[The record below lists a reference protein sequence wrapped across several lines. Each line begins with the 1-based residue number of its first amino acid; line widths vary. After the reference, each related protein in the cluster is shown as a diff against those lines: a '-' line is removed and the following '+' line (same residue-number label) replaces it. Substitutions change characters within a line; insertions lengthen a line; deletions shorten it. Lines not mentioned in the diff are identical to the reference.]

1 MLIDNA
7 ILARER
13 LLDFRS
19 KDDYYIIKVIVRRKD
34 VIDVPEY
41 EEYHKLFGSHHER
54 FINWYTVRSIDE
66 YDKTVD
72 LIRCICRNSPFRAYI
87 CTDVKSH
94 YKSINNLND
103 YVSAYY
109 KHEASP
115 FDKLIKGNS
124 LQYKKFEDLM
134 KSVASKTEST
144 SNRDR
149 SYILLDIDNK
159 SIDMDHTIKEFCKE
173 LNSVY
178 GCRNA
183 CLTDNPFRYW
193 YIRYETFNG
202 YHLILPFEIYK
213 RINYQLK
220 KPNSKLDNVAT
231 IYFELENHED
241 VDVKKNA
248 MMLLYANG
256 DNLNL

>member
-1 MLIDNA
+1 MLIDNVE
-7 ILARER
+7 LARER

-34 VIDVPEY
+34 VIDIPDFK
-41 EEYHKLFGSHHER
+41 EYHNLFGSHHER
-54 FINWYTVRSIDE
+54 FINWYTVRTMDE
-66 YDKTVD
+66 FNTTVD
-72 LIRCICRNSPFRAYI
+72 LVRCICRNNPFRAYI

-94 YKSINNLND
+94 YKTINSLND
-103 YVSAYY
+103 YIGEYY
-109 KHEASP
+109 KNEASP
-115 FDKLIKGNS
+115 FDKLVKGNS

-134 KSVASKTEST
+134 KSAASKVEST

-159 SIDMDHTIKEFCKE
+159 SIDMEYEIKELCKN
-173 LNSVY
+173 LNSNY
-178 GCRNA
+178 GCKNA
-183 CLTDNPFRYW
+183 CLTNNPFRYW
-193 YIRYETFNG
+193 YIKYKTFNG

-231 IYFELENHED
+231 IYSELANHKD
-241 VDVKKNA
+241 VDVKKCA

-256 DNLNL
+256 DNFNL